1 MEHLLTDAQW
11 ARIALLPGREGTKGG
26 RGQHNCRFVKAVLWL
41 TCNGCRRRTL
51 PAAWGNWHT
60 TYMSVQRWMASGVW
74 ARVRA
79 AVQQDDALHTLLW
92 WTRPPC
98 GRMSLPAA
106 RAKKRAGYARGRGGL
121 ITKLH
126 AMADARGRPVRLG
139 LTAGQRYNA
148 LQALPLLDGLAG

>member
-1 MEHLLTDAQW
+1 MEHLLTNAQW
-11 ARIALLPGREGTKGG
+11 ARVALLPGREGTKGG

-79 AVQQDDALHTLLW
+79 AVQQDDALHTVLVDSATVRAHEPANGARKKTGRPR
-92 WTRPPC
+92 TRPRWPDYQ
-98 GRMSLPAA
+98 AA
-106 RAKKRAGYARGRGGL
+106 R
-121 ITKLH
+121 
-126 AMADARGRPVRLG
+126 
-139 LTAGQRYNA
+139 
-148 LQALPLLDGLAG
+148 DG

>member
-11 ARIALLPGREGTKGG
+11 ARVALLLPGREGTKGG

-79 AVQQDDALHTLLW
+79 AVQQDDALHTLLVDSATLRAHEPASGARKKTGRLR
-92 WTRPPC
+92 TRLRWPDYQ
-98 GRMSLPAA
+98 AA
-106 RAKKRAGYARGRGGL
+106 C
-121 ITKLH
+121 
-126 AMADARGRPVRLG
+126 
-139 LTAGQRYNA
+139 
-148 LQALPLLDGLAG
+148 DG